1 MLLEYRNV
9 LVAVDGS
16 PQAER
21 AFHKAVAIALRNQSR
36 LVIAHILNQSLMQ
49 HTTLLT
55 QNIYEQLETEA
66 QTMLNDYAEHAR
78 QQGVGEVDLILQT
91 GNPKQ
96 LLSED
101 IPQRENIN
109 LIVLG
114 ATGLNA
120 LERMLVGSSSEYI
133 VQHAQ
138 TDVLVVRSGA

>member
-1 MLLEYRNV
+1 MYRT
-9 LVAVDGS
+9 A
-16 PQAER
+16 
-21 AFHKAVAIALRNQSR
+21 RNRSTNHVKR
-36 LVIAHILNQSLMQ
+36 LC
-49 HTTLLT
+49 
-55 QNIYEQLETEA
+55 
-66 QTMLNDYAEHAR
+66 EHAH
-78 QQGVGEVDLILQT
+78 QQGVGEVDLILQS

>member
-1 MLLEYRNV
+1 MLFEYRNI

-16 PQAER
+16 PQAEK
-21 AFHKAVAIALRNQSR
+21 AFHKAVAIALRNRSR
-36 LVIAHILNQSLMQ
+36 LVIAHILDHSLIQ

-55 QNIYEQLETEA
+55 QNVYEQLETEA
-66 QTMLNDYAEHAR
+66 NSMLSDYAEYAR
-78 QQGVGEVDLILQT
+78 QQGVGEVDIVLQT

-101 IPQRENIN
+101 IPQRENID

-120 LERMLVGSSSEYI
+120 LERMLVGSSSGYI

-138 TDVLVVRSGA
+138 TDVLVVRAE